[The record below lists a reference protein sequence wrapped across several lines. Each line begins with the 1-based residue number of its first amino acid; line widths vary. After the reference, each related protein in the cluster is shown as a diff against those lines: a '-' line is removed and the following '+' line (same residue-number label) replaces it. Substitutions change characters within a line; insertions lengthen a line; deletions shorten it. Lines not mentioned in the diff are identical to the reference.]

1 MNLVERWFA
10 ELTNKWLRRGTHRS
24 TKELEAS
31 INNWI
36 NTWNDDPKPFIW
48 HKSADEILDTLAT
61 YVPAGGSPTH
71 DTRERAR
78 AGLEPA
84 RPFGQRLLR
93 PPRLPFRHPGENATA
108 YKLRSTVAGVGA
120 PVR

>member
-1 MNLVERWFA
+1 MSSGS
-10 ELTNKWLRRGTHRS
+10 RRNSSKPNVPSGRTKMSTQRS
-24 TKELEAS
+24 TAGVDGLARTDQDGS
-31 INNWI
+31 RR
-36 NTWNDDPKPFIW
+36 
-48 HKSADEILDTLAT
+48 ADTAISVIVQP
-61 YVPAGGSPTH
+61 VPAVPG
-71 DTRERAR
+71 

-108 YKLRSTVAGVGA
+108 YKLRHTVAGVGA